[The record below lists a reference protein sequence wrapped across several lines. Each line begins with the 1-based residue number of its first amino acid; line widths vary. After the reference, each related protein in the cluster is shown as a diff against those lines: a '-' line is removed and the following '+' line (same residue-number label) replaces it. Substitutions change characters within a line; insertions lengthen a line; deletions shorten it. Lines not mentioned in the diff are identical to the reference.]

1 MAPAKGV
8 EGEQKGGKS
17 KGLKKPGR
25 PPKAEKKPVVEG
37 SSKGP
42 GKKGKKAKKNI
53 ETYKIYIYKVL
64 KQVSHCFLHLA
75 SSLSVASFRWFFLFT
90 CYLCYLSCHIL
101 VVRLELRW
109 WYHTKTWEGQ
119 KCHHGHTKYTMAV
132 YEAQETQMFLQILAS
147 SWFLLLF
154 LDMYGFGAW

>member
-64 KQVSHCFLHLA
+64 KQVSHYFLHL
-75 SSLSVASFRWFFLFT
+75 SLSVASFRWFFLFT

-101 VVRLELRW
+101 VVRLELR
-109 WYHTKTWEGQ
+109 
-119 KCHHGHTKYTMAV
+119 
-132 YEAQETQMFLQILAS
+132 
-147 SWFLLLF
+147 
-154 LDMYGFGAW
+154 

>member
-1 MAPAKGV
+1 MAPPKGA

-42 GKKGKKAKKNI
+42 GRKGKKAKRSI

-64 KQVSHCFLHLA
+64 KQVALY
-75 SSLSVASFRWFFLFT
+75 FLFLSFFFPGFV
-90 CYLCYLSCHIL
+90 CLRLCGPFISHPFYFAFHDVSNS
-101 VVRLELRW
+101 RPRELRC
-109 WYHTKTWEGQ
+109 YAQ
-119 KCHHGHTKYTMAV
+119 HGKNE
-132 YEAQETQMFLQILAS
+132 EAT
-147 SWFLLLF
+147 
-154 LDMYGFGAW
+154 D